1 MIERGSARQ
10 GALAVVTREVVG
22 VGAWIPKAGA
32 IAVGEACDEA
42 FQITAW
48 FTPFETAAQPATVP
62 TLLMAT
68 ATLGFGSPGLSFT
81 MAPFASHVEATID
94 PDAGSKSAPTTVPFE
109 FTAVAYP

>member
-1 MIERGSARQ
+1 M
-10 GALAVVTREVVG
+10 
-22 VGAWIPKAGA
+22 
-32 IAVGEACDEA
+32 
-42 FQITAW
+42 
-48 FTPFETAAQPATVP
+48 
-62 TLLMAT
+62 LLMAT